1 MVDVPNVLSCE
12 NCTIAQLAVRLAH
25 SQYLQIFLLP
35 LRTMTDRPVKRVRAS
50 SIGDSA
56 TTNADPAH
64 PVKLSKLIGT
74 LDEKTV
80 RNILLVAAQESPRV
94 SSLIEL
100 ESSKLIN
107 DAKTLDFGQH
117 SKSVWRTLNVG
128 YTKGIKDSRQF
139 EMSGDAYQEVVTK
152 IEDIRDR
159 CPVHASYV
167 TKYSALETLRK
178 IGKIII
184 MSGDSTLGSEVRKS
198 FSSDSIIEKTM
209 QGIVKGMTTE
219 ERQDMVREPQG
230 EMIWIDK
237 LKDLEDLAAEY
248 CVFEGLAGVI
258 LLFEGK
264 GNDNAKSLDGVEVVD
279 IT

>member
-1 MVDVPNVLSCE
+1 
-12 NCTIAQLAVRLAH
+12 
-25 SQYLQIFLLP
+25 
-35 LRTMTDRPVKRVRAS
+35 MTDRPVKRVRTS

-56 TTNADPAH
+56 KTNDDPAH
-64 PVKLSKLIGT
+64 PLKLSKLIGT

-94 SSLIEL
+94 SILIES
-100 ESSKLIN
+100 ESFKLITIES
-107 DAKTLDFGQH
+107 AKTIDFGQH
-117 SKSVWRTLNVG
+117 SKAVWRVLNVD

-152 IEDIRDR
+152 IEDIKDR
-159 CPVHASYV
+159 CPVHASYI

-178 IGKIII
+178 IGKIIV
-184 MSGDSTLGSEVRKS
+184 MSSDSTLGSEVRKS
-198 FSSDSIIEKTM
+198 FSYDSIVEKTM
-209 QGIVKGMTTE
+209 QGIIKGMTTE

-230 EMIWIDK
+230 EMVWIDK
-237 LKDLEDLAAEY
+237 LKELEDLAAEY
-248 CVFEGLAGVI
+248 CVFEGLADVI

-264 GNDNAKSLDGVEVVD
+264 GNENGKSLDGVEVVD